1 MKKLFFFIVLIS
13 SSIFA
18 QNNVKVDL
26 TSPKSTIYTH
36 LYFLQADSYNASK
49 AALTIR
55 GVSKK
60 EAIAKAIK
68 IKEVFD
74 GKGLL
79 IDVDNLPTDKNYLD
93 TISGISGG
101 SIEETNHHYIPFPDK
116 IPEIYVEKVGS
127 RWYYSK
133 ETIEYIDEI
142 HKEIFPWE
150 FKWLQKKFPAIFEK
164 KIEGVNIWKPF
175 AILILIGLC
184 ILFIKILKRILFFIL
199 RKTQNLVLHDKTY
212 KSSFELF
219 SEISRIIALL
229 IMLVI
234 VERILPS
241 FQLFKINNFLF
252 LALDIAE
259 TVFFVYLII
268 KIIKLILLYYSDF
281 SQKTHSKLDEQLA
294 PILNKLLLGIVV
306 FIGFLHILTLFGV
319 EPTTV
324 LAGAS
329 IGGVAIAFAAQD
341 SVKNLI
347 GTINIFLDKPFRL
360 GDWVVIGGVEGT
372 VEHVG
377 LRSTQVRAAD
387 TSVFQIPN
395 SKVSEME
402 INNKGLRIF
411 RRYNT
416 ELGIRY
422 DTPPELIEAFVQGI
436 RKIIIEHPDT
446 RSESFNVEF
455 TGFGDS
461 ALKILVNVFFK
472 QLDWG
477 SEQSSKHRLHIAIVK
492 LASALGVGF
501 AFPSSTLMIE
511 QLPGQESLAAKY
523 NTNKKDIESSIK
535 SVLKEFEDMDH
546 EVDKNASSLPD

>member
-1 MKKLFFFIVLIS
+1 M
-13 SSIFA
+13 
-18 QNNVKVDL
+18 
-26 TSPKSTIYTH
+26 
-36 LYFLQADSYNASK
+36 
-49 AALTIR
+49 
-55 GVSKK
+55 
-60 EAIAKAIK
+60 
-68 IKEVFD
+68 
-74 GKGLL
+74 
-79 IDVDNLPTDKNYLD
+79 
-93 TISGISGG
+93 
-101 SIEETNHHYIPFPDK
+101 
-116 IPEIYVEKVGS
+116 
-127 RWYYSK
+127 
-133 ETIEYIDEI
+133 
-142 HKEIFPWE
+142 
-150 FKWLQKKFPAIFEK
+150 
-164 KIEGVNIWKPF
+164 
-175 AILILIGLC
+175 
-184 ILFIKILKRILFFIL
+184 
-199 RKTQNLVLHDKTY
+199 
-212 KSSFELF
+212 
-219 SEISRIIALL
+219 
-229 IMLVI
+229 
-234 VERILPS
+234 
-241 FQLFKINNFLF
+241 
-252 LALDIAE
+252 ALDIAE
-259 TVFFVYLII
+259 TVFFVYLVI

-281 SQKTHSKLDEQLA
+281 SKRTHSKLDEQLA
-294 PILNKLLLGIVV
+294 PILNKLLLSIVV
-306 FIGFLHILTLFGV
+306 FIGFLHVLTLFGV

-387 TSVFQIPN
+387 TSIFQIPN

-402 INNKGLRIF
+402 INNKGLRIY

-472 QLDWG
+472 HLDWG

-501 AFPSSTLMIE
+501 AFPSSTLMVE
-511 QLPGQESLAAKY
+511 QLPGQESLASKY
-523 NTNKKDIESSIK
+523 NTNQKDIESSIN

-546 EVDKNASSLPD
+546 EVDENASSLPD